1 MAFYLKTVQSPR
13 PLVPP
18 FFIGDDLKHIV
29 RIYPAIQIEVT
40 GPELDHIK
48 TKFKNIP
55 IAEGDSVTWV
65 GEMAQFIAMNF

>member
-1 MAFYLKTVQSPR
+1 MALYLKTTQSPR
-13 PLVPP
+13 SLNP

-29 RIYPAIQIEVT
+29 RIYPAVQIEVT